1 MALKFREAFYVFCLV
16 MLTAWLS
23 KYFVQFGLV
32 PFYDLLDVPAVTPD
46 KNYFTYVWNGLYVL
60 LFFSFYLALTRLQTL
75 EQLYDVNTL
84 FVMSFFI
91 QILWTFSFFYLQMP
105 WVAGIVIV
113 LLDLIAL
120 MLVHTLWDVSKASAW
135 FFLPYLLWL
144 FFATYLNMFIVI
156 MN

>member
-1 MALKFREAFYVFCLV
+1 MALRFRAGFYVFCLV
-16 MLTAWLS
+16 LLTSWLC

-32 PFYDLLDVPAVTPD
+32 PFYDLLDVPTVTPD
-46 KNYFTYVWNGLYVL
+46 KNYFAYIWNALYVL
-60 LFFSFYLALTRLQTL
+60 LFLSFYFALIRLQTL
-75 EQLYDVNTL
+75 EQFYDTNTL
-84 FVMSFFI
+84 FVTSFFI

-120 MLVHTLWDVSKASAW
+120 MLVHTLWGFSKISAW
-135 FFLPYLLWL
+135 LFLPYLMWL
-144 FFATYLNMFIVI
+144 IFATYVNAYIVF